1 MLGVAVRLLVRALMV
16 ERVWRGCLALLPPL
30 APTQAVAISRL
41 EVVVLVAQVAVVA
54 AIQVGCPTQ
63 VAVAAAKPAPHLFLH
78 PTVVQG
84 SSSSDTR

>member
-30 APTQAVAISRL
+30 APTQAVAITSL
-41 EVVVLVAQVAVVA
+41 VVVVLVAQVAVVSP
-54 AIQVGCPTQ
+54 IQVGCPTQ
-63 VAVAAAKPAPHLFLH
+63 VAVAAAKPQAQPFLH

-84 SSSSDTR
+84 SS